1 EDESGR
7 FKFLKPMKGSDSNT
21 LPFFGL
27 DDFGIK
33 RKRHNAAVRIVT
45 FSGFLKFKLQRA
57 PSLLIVIVIVIII
70 IIIIIIVVVVVVVV
84 GGGVVVAAAAAVSY
98 DRLPAA
104 ALKGIGFNGIL
115 FEKPDSLALS
125 VMPIM
130 KPKKIIQVFQGYN
143 FVMAGWQRALSLL
156 IVIVIVAVAVAVVV
170 AVAAAAAVAFAVAV
184 VVTAAA
190 TVSYDRLPAAALKG
204 IGFNGICK
212 WTHLFWWKHY

>member
-1 EDESGR
+1 MEGWAPR
-7 FKFLKPMKGSDSNT
+7 
-21 LPFFGL
+21 
-27 DDFGIK
+27 
-33 RKRHNAAVRIVT
+33 
-45 FSGFLKFKLQRA
+45 FSGGRIWHDFFVKWWLFGSREIDSGWLDEE
-57 PSLLIVIVIVIII
+57 SLAQ
-70 IIIIIIVVVVVVVV
+70 
-84 GGGVVVAAAAAVSY
+84 GSY